1 MKTGFSTNAFTKFSL
16 LETIEIISD
25 VGYEGLEI
33 VADTPHAFLP
43 LSNEKLKQIKS
54 SLENR
59 KLLVSNINAN
69 TVLGWNLEN
78 GNDEKFEPSLS
89 NKNETLRKWRV
100 GYTKKAIEVAAELSA
115 PSVCITS
122 GIKNTESIENEIV
135 QMNKS
140 LSEVLEF
147 AEENSILICMEYE
160 PGLLIEKSHDV
171 FEVSKNFKNLGLN
184 LDTCHVEVSNEDFSK
199 VIHKFK
205 DKIFHTHISDCKN
218 SIHYHLI
225 PGYGEI
231 DFVKIYSNLKEI
243 NYDGFLTAE
252 LYTYA
257 EKPREAA
264 SETFIFL
271 NNLIHN

>member
-16 LETIEIISD
+16 PETIEMIADI
-25 VGYEGLEI
+25 GYKGLEI
-33 VADTPHAFLP
+33 VVDTPHAFLP
-43 LSNEKLKQIKS
+43 LTSEKLKQIKH
-54 SLENR
+54 SLENK
-59 KLLVSNINAN
+59 KLLISNINAN
-69 TVLGWNLEN
+69 TVLGWNLEK

-100 GYTKKAIEVAAELSA
+100 EYTKKTIEVAAELSA

-122 GIKNTESIENEIV
+122 GIKNMESIENEMTL
-135 QMNKS
+135 MNKS

-147 AEENSILICMEYE
+147 AEKNSILICMEYE
-160 PGLLIEKSHDV
+160 PGLLIEKSDDV
-171 FEVSKNFKNLGLN
+171 FELSKSFKNLGLN
-184 LDTCHVEVSNEDFSK
+184 LDTCHVAVLNEDFSK

-231 DFVKIYSNLKEI
+231 DFEKIYSNLKEI

-257 EKPREAA
+257 EEPREAA

>member
-25 VGYEGLEI
+25 VGYDGLEI

-122 GIKNTESIENEIV
+122 GIKNTEIFENEMTQI
-135 QMNKS
+135 NKS
-140 LSEVLEF
+140 LSEILEF
-147 AEENSILICMEYE
+147 AEKNSILICMEYE
-160 PGLLIEKSHDV
+160 PGLLIEKSQDV

-257 EKPREAA
+257 EEPREAA

>member
-1 MKTGFSTNAFTKFSL
+1 MKKGFSTNAFTKFSL

-25 VGYEGLEI
+25 LGYDGLEI

-43 LSNEKLKQIKS
+43 LVDEELKKIKS

-59 KLLVSNINAN
+59 RLLVSNINAN
-69 TVLGWNLEN
+69 TVFGWNLEQ
-78 GNDEKFEPSLS
+78 GNEEKFEPSIS

-100 GYTKKAIEVAAELSA
+100 EYTKKAIEMAAELNA

-122 GIKNTESIENEIV
+122 GIKNMKNIENEMI
-135 QMNKS
+135 QINKS
-140 LSEVLEF
+140 LFEVLEF
-147 AEENSILICMEYE
+147 AEKNNVSICMEYE
-160 PGLLIEKSHDV
+160 PGLLIEKSDDV
-171 FEVSKNFKNLGLN
+171 FELSKNFKNLGLN
-184 LDTCHVEVSNEDFSK
+184 LDTCHVEVLNEDFSK

-205 DKIFHTHISDCKN
+205 HKIFHTHISDCNN

-231 DFVKIYSNLKEI
+231 DFTAIFSNLKEI

-257 EKPREAA
+257 ETPKEAA

-271 NNLIHN
+271 NNLIQC

>member
-25 VGYEGLEI
+25 VGYDGLEI

-100 GYTKKAIEVAAELSA
+100 EYTKKAIEVAAELSA

-122 GIKNTESIENEIV
+122 GIKNTEIFENEIV

-184 LDTCHVEVSNEDFSK
+184 LDTCHVEVSNEEFSK

>member
-100 GYTKKAIEVAAELSA
+100 EYTKKAIEVAADLSA

-140 LSEVLEF
+140 LSEILEF

-231 DFVKIYSNLKEI
+231 DFEKIYSNLKEI

>member
-25 VGYEGLEI
+25 VGYDGLEI

-100 GYTKKAIEVAAELSA
+100 EYTKKAIEVAAELSA

-122 GIKNTESIENEIV
+122 GIKNAEIFENEMTQI
-135 QMNKS
+135 NKS
-140 LSEVLEF
+140 LSEILEF
-147 AEENSILICMEYE
+147 AEKNSILICMEYE

>member
-16 LETIEIISD
+16 PETIEMIADI
-25 VGYEGLEI
+25 GYEGLEI
-33 VADTPHAFLP
+33 VVDAPHAFLP
-43 LSNEKLKQIKS
+43 LTSEKLKQIKH
-54 SLENR
+54 SLENK
-59 KLLVSNINAN
+59 KLLISNINAN
-69 TVLGWNLEN
+69 TVLGWNLEK

-89 NKNETLRKWRV
+89 NKNETLKKWRV
-100 GYTKKAIEVAAELSA
+100 EYTKKAIEVAAELSA

-122 GIKNTESIENEIV
+122 GIKNMESIENEMTL
-135 QMNKS
+135 MNKS

-147 AEENSILICMEYE
+147 AEKNSILICMEYE
-160 PGLLIEKSHDV
+160 PGLLIEKSDDV
-171 FEVSKNFKNLGLN
+171 FELSKSFKNLGLN
-184 LDTCHVEVSNEDFSK
+184 LDTCHVAVLNEDFSK

-231 DFVKIYSNLKEI
+231 DFEKIYSNLKEI

-257 EKPREAA
+257 EEPREAA

>member
-25 VGYEGLEI
+25 VGYDGLEI

-122 GIKNTESIENEIV
+122 GIKNTEIFENEMTQI
-135 QMNKS
+135 NKS
-140 LSEVLEF
+140 LSEILEF
-147 AEENSILICMEYE
+147 AEKNSILICMEYE
-160 PGLLIEKSHDV
+160 PGLLIEKSYDV

>member
-25 VGYEGLEI
+25 VGYDGLEI

-100 GYTKKAIEVAAELSA
+100 EYTKKAIEVAAELSA

-140 LSEVLEF
+140 LSEILEF
-147 AEENSILICMEYE
+147 AEKNSILICMEYE

>member
-1 MKTGFSTNAFTKFSL
+1 MKKGFSTNAFTKFSL

-25 VGYEGLEI
+25 LGYDGLEI

-43 LSNEKLKQIKS
+43 LVDEELKKIKS

-59 KLLVSNINAN
+59 RLLVSNINAN
-69 TVLGWNLEN
+69 TVFGWNLEQ
-78 GNDEKFEPSLS
+78 GNEEKFEPSIS

-100 GYTKKAIEVAAELSA
+100 EYTKKAIEMAAELNA

-122 GIKNTESIENEIV
+122 GIKNMKSIEDEMIQINR
-135 QMNKS
+135 S
-140 LSEVLEF
+140 LFEVLEF
-147 AEENSILICMEYE
+147 AEKNNVSICMEYE
-160 PGLLIEKSHDV
+160 PGLLIEKSDDV
-171 FEVSKNFKNLGLN
+171 FELSKNFKNLGLN
-184 LDTCHVEVSNEDFSK
+184 LDTCHVEVLNEDFSK

-205 DKIFHTHISDCKN
+205 HKIFHTHISDCKN

-231 DFVKIYSNLKEI
+231 DFTTIFSNLKEI

-271 NNLIHN
+271 NNLIDC

>member
-1 MKTGFSTNAFTKFSL
+1 M
-16 LETIEIISD
+16 
-25 VGYEGLEI
+25 
-33 VADTPHAFLP
+33 P

-122 GIKNTESIENEIV
+122 GIKNTEIFENEMTQI
-135 QMNKS
+135 NKS
-140 LSEVLEF
+140 LSEILEF
-147 AEENSILICMEYE
+147 AEKNSILICMEYE
-160 PGLLIEKSHDV
+160 PGLLIEKSQDV

-184 LDTCHVEVSNEDFSK
+184 LDTCHVGVLNEDFSK

-231 DFVKIYSNLKEI
+231 GFEEIYSNLKEI

>member
-25 VGYEGLEI
+25 VGYDGLEI

-122 GIKNTESIENEIV
+122 GIKNTEIFENEMTQI
-135 QMNKS
+135 NKS
-140 LSEVLEF
+140 LSEILEF
-147 AEENSILICMEYE
+147 AEKNSILICMEYE

-184 LDTCHVEVSNEDFSK
+184 LDTCHVAVLNENFSK

>member
-122 GIKNTESIENEIV
+122 GIKNTEIFENEMTQI
-135 QMNKS
+135 NKS
-140 LSEVLEF
+140 LSEILEIKKK
-147 AEENSILICMEYE
+147 NSILICMEYE
-160 PGLLIEKSHDV
+160 PGLLIEKSQDV